1 MSVTLKEECQAL
13 FGKSSSQERNP
24 LKMPDEPLKPL
35 LTWKQIAAY
44 LKVSEKTA
52 QQVFKI
58 KRIPIFRTGRMVST
72 YPITLRRYLED
83 RAKPKVRK
91 RIKEEGKSTREVV
104 IELFQEYV
112 KEIEKGV

>member
-1 MSVTLKEECQAL
+1 
-13 FGKSSSQERNP
+13 
-24 LKMPDEPLKPL
+24 
-35 LTWKQIAAY
+35 

-58 KRIPIFRTGRMVST
+58 KKIPIFRTGRMVST

-104 IELFQEYV
+104 IEHFQEYV
-112 KEIEKGV
+112 KEIEKGD